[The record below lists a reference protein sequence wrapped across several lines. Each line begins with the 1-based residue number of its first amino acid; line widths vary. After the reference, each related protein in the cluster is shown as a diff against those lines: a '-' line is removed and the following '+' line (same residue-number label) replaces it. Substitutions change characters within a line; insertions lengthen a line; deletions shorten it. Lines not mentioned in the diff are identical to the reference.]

1 MRLSARL
8 SVRTPLV
15 GAALAAGLLLA
26 ACGSD
31 SDPLSAEE
39 SDSASPSGGG
49 SGAAGPITIGSANFA
64 ENTLLAEIYAGALKA
79 KGVDVD
85 TKLNIGAREIY
96 LKAMEPGDES
106 VDVMPEY
113 TGVLRDYF
121 KPNQKGTDAKEVYKE
136 LTASLPD
143 YLTALKP
150 SAAEDKDAIVVTQQ
164 TADDNGLT
172 SIGDLA
178 PVAGDL
184 TLGGPPEFKTRFTG
198 IPGLKKVYGVEFGD
212 FRELDAGGPLT
223 LRALVNGQID
233 AGNIFTT
240 DPNIEA
246 ENLVALEDPKS
257 LFAAQN
263 VVPLVRSDVL
273 NDDIESTLDK
283 VSAALDTETLITLNG
298 KVILDK
304 QDPADVA
311 NEFLTDNGLG

>member
-1 MRLSARL
+1 MRRSARTP
-8 SVRTPLV
+8 VRTVAL
-15 GAALAAGLLLA
+15 LAAGLVLA
-26 ACGSD
+26 ACGND

-39 SDSASPSGGG
+39 SDSASPSSGG
-49 SGAAGPITIGSANFA
+49 SGAGSGTVTIGSANFY
-64 ENTLLAEIYAGALKA
+64 ESSLLAEIFARALEA

-106 VDVMPEY
+106 VDIIPEY

-121 KPNQKGTDAKEVYKE
+121 KPDQKGTDANEVYDE

-150 SAAEDKDAIVVTQQ
+150 SAAEDKDAVVVTQD
-164 TADDNGLT
+164 TADKYSLT

-198 IPGLKKVYGVEFGD
+198 VPGLKEVYGVEFGD

-223 LRALVNGQID
+223 LRALVNGQVD

-246 ENLVALEDPKS
+246 ENLVALEDPES

-263 VVPLVRSDVL
+263 VVPLVRTDVL
-273 NDDIESTLDK
+273 TDEIESTLDD
-283 VSAALDTETLITLNG
+283 VSAALDTATLVKLNAE
-298 KVILDK
+298 VVLDK
-304 QDPADVA
+304 KDPADVA
-311 NEFLTDNGLG
+311 DQFLADNGLS